1 VLRIGM
7 RSSTLRT
14 PDGAEVIVPNSKM
27 IEDKVTNWTL
37 TDRRRR
43 IQLDVAV
50 TGDTD
55 PERIIT
61 LLADVTRRDPR
72 VSGDPVPAV
81 LLLRFGE
88 ASADFQVH
96 FWTDDADWMR
106 LRSDVAV
113 ALRRALRE
121 TRNQGDG

>member
-43 IQLDVAV
+43 IQLDLAV

-72 VSGDPVPAV
+72 VSGDPAPAV

-121 TRNQGDG
+121 ARNQGDG